1 MSNTALRHRPI
12 KAYLEDSICH
22 GTEILDDDWQYD
34 EEAFHTYKPRKALY
48 EEYGWNTQD

>member
-1 MSNTALRHRPI
+1 MSNTTLRYRPI

-22 GTEILDDDWQYD
+22 GTEILDDEWAD
-34 EEAFHTYKPRKALY
+34 EDNFVSYKPRKALY